1 MWMQTA
7 HRTEHERV
15 WINFTNSDGQTITAH
30 APVNKI
36 LAPSNATS
44 VGNNE
49 AVSRPANSKIT
60 GGITGTNFIGVAYE
74 DVANGDVGIAQIYG
88 YHESILIAP
97 VAAAVTINV
106 GQALTPD
113 LTTTGFNSVG
123 AALAGQFVIALDTIA
138 GGLPT
143 GNASKLSAAIAGAGG
158 YADHVFIRAM

>member
-7 HRTEHERV
+7 HRTEHEKV

-36 LAPSNATS
+36 FAGSNATS

-49 AVSRPANSKIT
+49 AVSKPANSKIT
-60 GGITGTNFIGVAYE
+60 GGITGHNLIGLAYE
-74 DVANGDVGIAQIYG
+74 DVAAGDVGIAQVYG
-88 YHESILIAP
+88 YHESVLIAP
-97 VAAAVTINV
+97 VAAAVTIRV
-106 GQALTPD
+106 GEPLTPD

-123 AALAGQFVIALDTIA
+123 AVLAGQLVIALDTIA
-138 GGLPT
+138 GGAT
-143 GNASKLSAAIAGAGG
+143 SGNGSMLSAALAGAGG